1 MAHFAELNDSNVV
14 LRVVVIADSDAD
26 TEANGIA
33 KCQSLFGADTIW
45 KQTDKKT
52 INNTHLDGGTP
63 FRKNYAGIDF
73 TYNADI
79 DGFVPPRR
87 YASWQLNTTT
97 GNWET
102 PVELQYTN
110 FSKGGTVSHLWDET
124 NRRWNEL

>member
-1 MAHFAELNDSNVV
+1 MEQILSGN
-14 LRVVVIADSDAD
+14 RQI
-26 TEANGIA
+26 
-33 KCQSLFGADTIW
+33 K
-45 KQTDKKT
+45 
-52 INNTHLDGGTP
+52 THLDGGTP

-97 GNWET
+97 GNWEA
-102 PVELQYTN
+102 PVELPDTN
-110 FSKGGTVSHLWDET
+110 VSKGGTVSHLWDET